1 MLLGILRVRLLVT
14 TVPLLLL
21 RLALLLVGYCLVVDI
36 VEEDQMPQ
44 ERHKLPDNS
53 GCVTFALVG
62 VHAHLR
68 LSHIDTPRQNPE
80 HKAFSD
86 LSDRCVFEL
95 LEVRQ
100 VGLHLGVEGYWAVKG

>member
-14 TVPLLLL
+14 ILLLLL
-21 RLALLLVGYCLVVDI
+21 RLAPLLVGLCLIVDI

-44 ERHKLPDNS
+44 ESHKLPDNAS
-53 GCVTFALVG
+53 CVTFALVG

-68 LSHIDTPRQNPE
+68 LSHIDAPRQNPE